1 MKIHVLPSFIRF
13 SDTINYFAEFHLEL
27 LQQNLAMTSMKQYA
41 NVSAHDVASMSFE
54 QRLSLAGTGSI
65 TMDTDPFGDNTESI
79 LRPPK
84 EPQPKQQQRNGTI
97 KGTTG
102 VGNDISRMSFA
113 ERVAL
118 IQAKSPPL
126 EYAAEEFQTESG
138 VVENGGG
145 ANNVHTE
152 FDIEQTQQYKH
163 FEPPEVL
170 ERDDGIP
177 VNIWSMYKDKKYR
190 DYF

>member
-1 MKIHVLPSFIRF
+1 
-13 SDTINYFAEFHLEL
+13 
-27 LQQNLAMTSMKQYA
+27 MTSMKQYA

-84 EPQPKQQQRNGTI
+84 EQKQQQRNGTTKQPT

-102 VGNDISRMSFA
+102 GNDISRMSFA

-138 VVENGGG
+138 VMVENGGGG

-163 FEPPEVL
+163 FEPPEVV

-177 VNIWSMYKDKKYR
+177 VNMVNVQRCKIH
-190 DYF
+190 